1 MAKRVE
7 EMSETEYAVS
17 LGKRIVMIAIVA
29 LVVWLA
35 ASPYYNLWASNL
47 RGQAKLKEAES
58 TRQVATLEAKAK
70 LESAKL
76 LAEAEVE
83 RARGVKESNQI
94 IGEGLKGHEEY
105 LMYLWIQT
113 LGDKDNHVIYIP
125 TEANIPIMEAGRFA
139 AMGKHHEVP
148 PAAIPHEDTTH

>member
-1 MAKRVE
+1 MSKVSDMSEGEFAMYIVKRV
-7 EMSETEYAVS
+7 AVVVVAV
-17 LGKRIVMIAIVA
+17 IVTWM
-29 LVVWLA
+29 VVG
-35 ASPYYNLWASNL
+35 PYYVRWSADMH
-47 RGQAKLKEAES
+47 GQAKLKEAES
-58 TRQVATLEAKAK
+58 TRQIATLEAKAK

-76 LAEAEVE
+76 LAEAEIE

-125 TEANIPIMEAGRFA
+125 TEANIPIMEAGRFS
-139 AMGKHHEVP
+139 AMARHHNDP
-148 PAAIPHEDTTH
+148 PAAMPHE

>member
-1 MAKRVE
+1 MTQKVE
-7 EMSETEYAVS
+7 DMSEGEFVVYAI
-17 LGKRIVMIAIVA
+17 KRLAVVA
-29 LVVWLA
+29 AFVVVLWMGLW
-35 ASPYYNLWASNL
+35 PYYNLWASNI

-76 LAEAEVE
+76 LAEAEIE

-125 TEANIPIMEAGRFA
+125 TEANIPIMEAGRFTAMARQHHNDPSA
-139 AMGKHHEVP
+139 AM
-148 PAAIPHEDTTH
+148 PHE